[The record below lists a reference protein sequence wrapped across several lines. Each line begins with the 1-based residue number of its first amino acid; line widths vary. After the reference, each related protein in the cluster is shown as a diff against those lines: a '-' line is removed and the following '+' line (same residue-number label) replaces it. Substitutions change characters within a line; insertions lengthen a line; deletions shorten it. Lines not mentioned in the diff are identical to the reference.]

1 LTGNDQNASIGRNA
15 QGRKGAKAGEAAAT
29 AANRRGQRSAWDR
42 QRSRTGSFINEEK
55 GNAMKTIFRSGVLAA
70 AAVVLSAGLVAP
82 VFARDLTVVSWGG
95 NYQDAQRNI
104 YFKPFSEKIGKP
116 VLDEAWDGG
125 IGVIQSKVKAGAPN
139 WDAVQVEAEELALGC
154 ADGLYEKIDWDKMGG
169 KDKYLDSAVNDCGVG
184 AIVWSTAIA
193 YDGDKLKEGPTSWAD
208 FWNVEKFPGKR
219 SLRKGPKYT
228 LEFALLADGVSK
240 DEIYDVLGT
249 EEGVARAFKKLDE
262 LKPNIVWWESG
273 AQPLQFLASGEV
285 AMTSAYNGRIT
296 GINRS
301 EGKNF
306 KVVFPGSIYAVDSWV
321 VLKDAENKDAAQD
334 FIAFASLPENQAKL
348 PEFVAYGLP
357 NKEAASKVPAEFS
370 KDLPTDPANMTDA
383 IPLNVDFWID
393 NAETLTQR
401 FNAWLAQ

>member
-1 LTGNDQNASIGRNA
+1 MIGMHQSANMSRGKDRPAVKAARPRNV
-15 QGRKGAKAGEAAAT
+15 KGERGAGPKVAT
-29 AANRRGQRSAWDR
+29 ERHRLVNR
-42 QRSRTGSFINEEK
+42 TEK
-55 GNAMKTIFRSGVLAA
+55 GNAMKTIVKSGILAA
-70 AAVVLSAGLVAP
+70 AAVALSASLVLPAA
-82 VFARDLTVVSWGG
+82 ARDLTVVSWGG

-169 KDKYLDSAVNDCGVG
+169 KDKFLDSAVNDCGVG

-193 YDGDKLKEGPTSWAD
+193 YDGDKLAEGPKSWAD

-240 DEIYDVLGT
+240 DELYDVLST
-249 EEGVARAFKKLDE
+249 EEGVERAFKKLDE

-273 AQPLQFLASGEV
+273 AQPIQFLASGEV

-296 GINRS
+296 GINRT

-321 VLKDAENKDAAQD
+321 VLKDAENKDVAQD
-334 FIAFASLPENQAKL
+334 FIAFASQPENQAKL
-348 PEFVAYGLP
+348 PESVAYGLP
-357 NKEAASKVPAEFS
+357 NKEAAAMVPAELA
-370 KDLPTDPANMTDA
+370 KDLPTDPANLPEA
-383 IPLNVDFWID
+383 IALNVDFWID
-393 NAETLTQR
+393 NAESLTQR

>member
-1 LTGNDQNASIGRNA
+1 
-15 QGRKGAKAGEAAAT
+15 
-29 AANRRGQRSAWDR
+29 
-42 QRSRTGSFINEEK
+42 
-55 GNAMKTIFRSGVLAA
+55 MKTIVKSGILAA
-70 AAVVLSAGLVAP
+70 AAVALSASLVLPAA
-82 VFARDLTVVSWGG
+82 ARDLTVVSWGG

-169 KDKYLDSAVNDCGVG
+169 KDKFLDSAVNDCGVG

-193 YDGDKLKEGPTSWAD
+193 YDGDKLAEGPKSWAD

-240 DEIYDVLGT
+240 DELYDVLST
-249 EEGVARAFKKLDE
+249 EEGVERAFKKLDE

-273 AQPLQFLASGEV
+273 AQPIQFLASGEV

-321 VLKDAENKDAAQD
+321 VLKDAENKDVAQD
-334 FIAFASLPENQAKL
+334 FIAFASQPENQAKL
-348 PEFVAYGLP
+348 PESVAYGLP
-357 NKEAASKVPAEFS
+357 NKEAAAMVPAELA
-370 KDLPTDPANMTDA
+370 KDLPTDPANLPEA
-383 IPLNVDFWID
+383 IALNVDFWID
-393 NAETLTQR
+393 NAESLTQR

>member
-1 LTGNDQNASIGRNA
+1 MKNILKSSLTT
-15 QGRKGAKAGEAAAT
+15 AAALLLSVSI
-29 AANRRGQRSAWDR
+29 AAPA
-42 QRSRTGSFINEEK
+42 
-55 GNAMKTIFRSGVLAA
+55 
-70 AAVVLSAGLVAP
+70 
-82 VFARDLTVVSWGG
+82 FARDLTVVSWGG
-95 NYQDAQRNI
+95 SYQDAQRNI
-104 YFKPFSEKIGKP
+104 YFKPFAEKTGKP

-169 KDKYLDSAVNDCGVG
+169 KDKFLDTAVNDCGVG

-193 YDGDKLKEGPTSWAD
+193 YDGNKLKEGPATWAD
-208 FWNVEKFPGKR
+208 FWDVKKFPGKR

-240 DEIYDVLGT
+240 DELYDVLAT
-249 EEGVARAFKKLDE
+249 DEGVERAFKKLDE

-273 AQPLQFLASGEV
+273 AQPLQLLASGEV
-285 AMTSAYNGRIT
+285 AMASAYNGRIT

-301 EGKNF
+301 EGKNL

-334 FIAFASLPENQAKL
+334 FIAFASLPENQSKL

-357 NKEAASKVPAEFS
+357 NKAAAAKVPEKFA
-370 KDLPTDPANMTDA
+370 KDLPTDPANMKDA

-393 NAETLTQR
+393 NAEALTQR
-401 FNAWLAQ
+401 FNAWLAK

>member
-1 LTGNDQNASIGRNA
+1 
-15 QGRKGAKAGEAAAT
+15 
-29 AANRRGQRSAWDR
+29 
-42 QRSRTGSFINEEK
+42 
-55 GNAMKTIFRSGVLAA
+55 MKSVFLSKILAA
-70 AAVVLSAGLVAP
+70 GAVGLSVSLAAPAFS
-82 VFARDLTVVSWGG
+82 RDLTVVSWGG
-95 NYQDAQRNI
+95 NYQDAQREI
-104 YFKPFSEKIGKP
+104 YFKPFAEKTGKP

-169 KDKYLDSAVNDCGVG
+169 KGKFLDSAVNDCGVG

-240 DEIYDVLGT
+240 DELYDVLAT
-249 EEGVARAFKKLDE
+249 EEGVERAFEKLDE
-262 LKPNIVWWESG
+262 LKPNIIWWESG

-321 VLKDAENKDAAQD
+321 VLKDAENKEVAQD
-334 FIAFASLPENQAKL
+334 FIAFASLPEHQSKL

-357 NKEAASKVPAEFS
+357 VKEAAAQVPAEFA
-370 KDLPTDPANMTDA
+370 KDLPTDPANMADSL
-383 IPLNVDFWID
+383 PLNVDFWID